1 MALFI
6 IMKCTVPGQKAISPE
21 EHAANILQHG
31 PSYVSPS
38 HSSSLR
44 WLSTEVQVGF
54 EVF

>member
-1 MALFI
+1 MALFT

-31 PSYVSPS
+31 LSYVSPS
-38 HSSSLR
+38 HSSSLH
-44 WLSTEVQVGF
+44 WLPTEVQVGF